1 MKSTG
6 IDQAVREYGR
16 RHLHGDG
23 RALPEFESEYG
34 RSLKV
39 IVSRVA
45 RSQKPRSRFEQVI
58 LVHLRRLSK
67 AGSDCLVDSILVH
80 RICEAMLVS
89 SARMRLSRA

>member
-6 IDQAVREYGR
+6 IDLAVHEYGR
-16 RHLHGDG
+16 RHLGGDG

-34 RSLKV
+34 RCLKV
-39 IVSRVA
+39 IVARVA
-45 RSQKPRSRFEQVI
+45 RSQQPRSRFEQVI
-58 LVHLRRLSK
+58 LLHLHRLSK
-67 AGSDCLVDSILVH
+67 AGSEGLVDSILVH